1 MLNRDSRFQIIF
13 DFILINGDIT
23 GDDCSRCIKMFRLTE
38 IGMLQKNAYDFIFK
52 KTADLEICFFARSS
66 GLYSMRIFPVRNGT
80 VSFGFSFS
88 SWVQK
93 QANNRGSPKNQNWV
107 ILSRVSRIVVLSD
120 PLVFRWLSN
129 HNFYLI

>member
-1 MLNRDSRFQIIF
+1 MRVRSSNNNVKGLVCLDPLRNIYRLRWDFSNGSYEEVELKYKPSKEDIQSIIEDYYNNIF
-13 DFILINGDIT
+13 TIL
-23 GDDCSRCIKMFRLTE
+23 SIKFV
-38 IGMLQKNAYDFIFK
+38 
-52 KTADLEICFFARSS
+52 FFARSS

-107 ILSRVSRIVVLSD
+107 ILSRVSRIDFSS
-120 PLVFRWLSN
+120 F
-129 HNFYLI
+129 